1 MVENA
6 RRHPDRNRR
15 APETPVRHRAAP
27 DVILRSRQPAAQF
40 RSLASPV
47 LRAAASLSHPGGN
60 VAGAAIDAAWGLWLK
75 RLQLFHEMVPKAMRL
90 GYLIRRANWDVW
102 EAQSRPGDEFARK
115 LGVTW
120 VGPQL
125 NHPIN
130 EAEYRRVFGALF
142 MPTGSWSMMTRKTF
156 EP

>member
-1 MVENA
+1 M
-6 RRHPDRNRR
+6 
-15 APETPVRHRAAP
+15 
-27 DVILRSRQPAAQF
+27 
-40 RSLASPV
+40 
-47 LRAAASLSHPGGN
+47 ASLSHPGGN
-60 VAGAAIDAAWGLWLK
+60 VTGAAKNAAWGLWLK

-130 EAEYRRVFGALF
+130 EAVYRRVFGALF